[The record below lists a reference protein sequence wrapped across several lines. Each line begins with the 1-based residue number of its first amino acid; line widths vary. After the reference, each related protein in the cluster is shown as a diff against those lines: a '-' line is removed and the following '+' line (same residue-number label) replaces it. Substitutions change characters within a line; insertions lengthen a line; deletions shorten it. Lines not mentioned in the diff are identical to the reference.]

1 MCWIYSNKTNS
12 YHNVFQLHVQD
23 VCSVDVLLPVI
34 WVFICIHVV
43 QDQLEEDELLRD
55 WAERVVKAEHVVSL
69 LSVYAGRTHKQ

>member
-1 MCWIYSNKTNS
+1 MCLIYSNKTNS
-12 YHNVFQLHVQD
+12 HHNVFQLHVQD

-55 WAERVVKAEHVVSL
+55 
-69 LSVYAGRTHKQ
+69 